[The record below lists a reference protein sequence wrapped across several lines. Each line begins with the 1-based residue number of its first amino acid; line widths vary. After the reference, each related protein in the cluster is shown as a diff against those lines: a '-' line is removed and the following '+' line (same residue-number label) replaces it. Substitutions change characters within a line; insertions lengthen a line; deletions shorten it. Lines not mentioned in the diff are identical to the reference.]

1 MFVEVESSGAVSCPR
16 RASPGLSDG
25 GEFFCVSAK
34 IFLSAVSG
42 CQSNWRAGEMASKT
56 CFTTYFLENLS

>member
-25 GEFFCVSAK
+25 GEFFCASAR
-34 IFLSAVSG
+34 IFSFRCKRLPV
-42 CQSNWRAGEMASKT
+42 KT
-56 CFTTYFLENLS
+56 EGGRFGDENMFYNIFS